1 MRELSTPR
9 PLVIAEEAKAGFGE
23 DAYAVGNTADGL
35 CYMGVFDGCGGLG
48 GRRYEI
54 LDNHTGAWTASRVTA
69 YAAETYLIN
78 HSRGF
83 DKKSCSDLQERIADI
98 LKKVKSDSTAH
109 NSVQIGGDLKRNF
122 PTTVSIAVAEEL
134 KNRSIKA
141 SFLWAG
147 DSRGYFMDENGLCQL
162 TQDDIETHGDDAFLN
177 LREDGRL
184 TNVAN
189 ADTSFEL
196 HIRSIE
202 LNMPVI
208 LITATDGCFSYFKT
222 PMEFENLLLE
232 TLMKSNTPQKW
243 TAMINKCIKPIA
255 GDDYTMALGLFGF
268 SDFEDVKQ
276 YFSKRY
282 VLLNKKYIRHAQNAS
297 LDELAALWESYKT
310 DYYRRGLSWD

>member
-1 MRELSTPR
+1 M
-9 PLVIAEEAKAGFGE
+9 
-23 DAYAVGNTADGL
+23 
-35 CYMGVFDGCGGLG
+35 
-48 GRRYEI
+48 
-54 LDNHTGAWTASRVTA
+54 
-69 YAAETYLIN
+69 
-78 HSRGF
+78 
-83 DKKSCSDLQERIADI
+83 
-98 LKKVKSDSTAH
+98 
-109 NSVQIGGDLKRNF
+109 
-122 PTTVSIAVAEEL
+122 
-134 KNRSIKA
+134 
-141 SFLWAG
+141 
-147 DSRGYFMDENGLCQL
+147 
-162 TQDDIETHGDDAFLN
+162 N

-208 LITATDGCFSYFKT
+208 LITATDGCFSYLKT